1 MAVLCVINNLLIEN
15 IWIEVIYI
23 EILAETDYQDLY
35 RISDGVLLVI
45 NKFKRI
51 EYPSEPYFHVYT
63 SDAKYKSYNKGCQKW
78 LKVLKEDYKNKYN
91 DIVVPKGTVLYM
103 DYPVKPTSN
112 KADWTYEIKTTAS
125 CLGGDFAT
133 TENML
138 NTILNI
144 MKNKVSS

>member
-1 MAVLCVINNLLIEN
+1 MIH
-15 IWIEVIYI
+15 I

-35 RISDGVLLVI
+35 RIADGVLLVI

-78 LKVLKEDYKNKYN
+78 LKVLKEDYKSKYH

-103 DYPVKPTSN
+103 NYPVESTDN

-125 CLGGDFAT
+125 CLGGDFTT

-144 MKNKVSS
+144 MKNKASS

>member
-1 MAVLCVINNLLIEN
+1 MTTREYLS
-15 IWIEVIYI
+15 EVIYI

-35 RISDGVLLVI
+35 RISGGVLLVI

-78 LKVLKEDYKNKYN
+78 LRVLKEDYKNEYH

-103 DYPVKPTSN
+103 DYPVESTSN
-112 KADWTYEIKTTAS
+112 KTDWTYEIKTTAS
-125 CLGGDFAT
+125 CLGGDFTT

>member
-1 MAVLCVINNLLIEN
+1 MIF
-15 IWIEVIYI
+15 I

-51 EYPSEPYFHVYT
+51 EYPSEHYFHVYT

-91 DIVVPKGTVLYM
+91 DIVVPKGTILYM
-103 DYPVKPTSN
+103 DYPVELTSN

-125 CLGGDFAT
+125 CLGGDFTT

>member
-1 MAVLCVINNLLIEN
+1 MIF
-15 IWIEVIYI
+15 I

-51 EYPSEPYFHVYT
+51 EYPYEPYFHVYT

-91 DIVVPKGTVLYM
+91 DIVVPKGTILYM
-103 DYPVKPTSN
+103 DYPVESTSN
-112 KADWTYEIKTTAS
+112 KADWTYEIKDN
-125 CLGGDFAT
+125 CFLFRWRFHDHREYVKYN
-133 TENML
+133 TEYYEEQSKFLVL
-138 NTILNI
+138 NRSF
-144 MKNKVSS
+144 KNSKNQN

>member
-1 MAVLCVINNLLIEN
+1 M
-15 IWIEVIYI
+15 IYI

-35 RISDGVLLVI
+35 RITDGVLLVI

-63 SDAKYKSYNKGCQKW
+63 SEAKYKTYNKGCQKW
-78 LKVLKEDYKNKYN
+78 LKVLKEDYTSKYH
-91 DIVVPKGTVLYM
+91 DIVVPKGTVLYI
-103 DYPVKPTSN
+103 DYPVESTSN

-125 CLGGDFAT
+125 CLGGDFVT